1 MKKETLQTIEN
12 RDKDKSFACQFEF
25 PELTAVCPTTKL
37 PDFYVMRLV
46 YEPDERLVELKSLKM
61 YLIQYR
67 NTGFLHEQ
75 LVNEILEDF
84 KAVVKPRWIFLELK
98 VNVRGGIYTT
108 VRRHWS
114 RTAGDD
120 IEKALRAI

>member
-1 MKKETLQTIEN
+1 MKKELLQTIEN
-12 RDKDKSFACQFEF
+12 KDKDKSFICQFEF

-37 PDFYVMRLV
+37 PDFYVMKLL
-46 YEPDERLVELKSLKM
+46 YEPDAKLVELKSLKM

-67 NTGFLHEQ
+67 NVGILHEQ
-75 LVNEILEDF
+75 LINELLEDF
-84 KAVVKPRWIFLELK
+84 KVVVQPRWIFLELK

-114 RTAGDD
+114 RTGGDS
-120 IEKALRAI
+120 IEKALQSL